1 MSFAAASASRRFAMP
16 QPATSSRRS
25 GDFPDWVFLDT
36 VAHTGRCHDNAT
48 TARAKS
54 SDGYPIEVSFVFADP
69 PALTRCFVHCPAGL
83 TAGEFSMSPP
93 SITGADGAFLLLRV
107 IFPHRSDRCMVTD
120 WFVYKSGPG
129 TPSLELL
136 IQRPNPLDVVSRRAG
151 VLSCGDHCLVVDPE
165 WRFHDDDW
173 MKFHLHIFSSK
184 TKRWSNKVAK
194 LGRGMEAFNPFFLP
208 TKVLCVVRGGSMAWV
223 DFRNSILLLDS
234 VPGNCPEVS
243 LIRLPPLMPINNVD
257 SGGSPDG
264 PCVDLVRDVTCR
276 DGWFKFIEMGFPY
289 LDPNDAQLNRGW
301 EATMFKRKIR
311 SDNYWQWEPCGTVD
325 SASLLPADSC
335 VACLFPEIFDCNE
348 HKLALNNVV
357 SSFPTLDLY
366 CDDVVYMMTKIKADD
381 PDGWIFAFNTENNRL
396 EEISPFSQENC
407 HLHRIYLQCDL
418 SKHLMNKA
426 LDVLASRRSGGGNG
440 SGTRRTGVEEERRW
454 WFGDDEE

>member
-1 MSFAAASASRRFAMP
+1 
-16 QPATSSRRS
+16 
-25 GDFPDWVFLDT
+25 
-36 VAHTGRCHDNAT
+36 
-48 TARAKS
+48 
-54 SDGYPIEVSFVFADP
+54 
-69 PALTRCFVHCPAGL
+69 
-83 TAGEFSMSPP
+83 
-93 SITGADGAFLLLRV
+93 
-107 IFPHRSDRCMVTD
+107 
-120 WFVYKSGPG
+120 
-129 TPSLELL
+129 
-136 IQRPNPLDVVSRRAG
+136 
-151 VLSCGDHCLVVDPE
+151 
-165 WRFHDDDW
+165 

-208 TKVLCVVRGGSMAWV
+208 TKV

-381 PDGWIFAFNTENNRL
+381 PDGWIFAINTENNRL

-426 LDVLASRRSGGGNG
+426 LGSHLANDMDKCTNSYCIDTLQQEARRRRIWPPFRPYAHGATSAAASLDPGGYGG
-440 SGTRRTGVEEERRW
+440 TAVATSTTRRHRCRSAAPGTPCLDAYRGRSFTIPSTSIARRTVSSRALCDPSCSVATHGCRSNT
-454 WFGDDEE
+454 FASLNLHKPPIPLAGTSPEDRENDAQYHVVANDGDKFAFLTNRNAPKNKLVRVDRSRSQNCGQRCKIIMLTLLKCSH

>member
-1 MSFAAASASRRFAMP
+1 
-16 QPATSSRRS
+16 
-25 GDFPDWVFLDT
+25 
-36 VAHTGRCHDNAT
+36 
-48 TARAKS
+48 
-54 SDGYPIEVSFVFADP
+54 
-69 PALTRCFVHCPAGL
+69 
-83 TAGEFSMSPP
+83 
-93 SITGADGAFLLLRV
+93 
-107 IFPHRSDRCMVTD
+107 
-120 WFVYKSGPG
+120 
-129 TPSLELL
+129 
-136 IQRPNPLDVVSRRAG
+136 
-151 VLSCGDHCLVVDPE
+151 
-165 WRFHDDDW
+165 
-173 MKFHLHIFSSK
+173 
-184 TKRWSNKVAK
+184 
-194 LGRGMEAFNPFFLP
+194 
-208 TKVLCVVRGGSMAWV
+208 MAWV
-223 DFRNSILLLDS
+223 DFRNSILLFDS
-234 VPGNCPEVS
+234 VPGDSPEVS

-257 SGGSPDG
+257 SGSPDG
-264 PCVDLVRDVTCR
+264 PCVDHVRDVTCR
-276 DGWFKFIEMGFPY
+276 NDGWFKFIEMGFPH
-289 LDPNDAQLNRGW
+289 LDPNDARLNRGW

-426 LDVLASRRSGGGNG
+426 LGNLVYML
-440 SGTRRTGVEEERRW
+440 SSKDAKPYVNSSLV
-454 WFGDDEE
+454 